1 MNSRNKGKD
10 GERELAKKLRSYGY
24 DARRSQQFCGI
35 NGDADVVGVDGIHIE
50 CKRCEQVRD
59 EEFLK
64 QAERDA
70 RKGEIPTVWYRRN
83 REEWKV
89 LMRSEAF
96 LLIWG
101 ELTDS
106 QKEEISKKLV
116 SVDKIR
122 KKT

>member
-1 MNSRNKGKD
+1 MNSRNKGKV
-10 GERELAKKLRSYGY
+10 GERELAKYLQEHGY

-35 NGDADVVGVDGIHIE
+35 NGDADVVGVDYLHIE
-50 CKRCEQVRD
+50 CKRCQQVRD
-59 EEFLK
+59 EDFLK

-70 RKGEIPTVWYRRN
+70 REGEIPTVWYRRN

-122 KKT
+122 KTT